1 MRQKISAGME
11 WCGLKL
17 DIRLNATAPQH
28 DWSISAEDAKLQTYV
43 VHTDEEGIIARETAR
58 LCAK

>member
-1 MRQKISAGME
+1 ME

-17 DIRLNATAPQH
+17 DIRLNATAPQY
-28 DWSISAEDAKLQTYV
+28 DWRISAEDAKLKAYV